1 MDWTRK
7 KIRERLEM
15 PDRQIQFYSEA
26 NLLPDLNERTG
37 RGNPRRY
44 SRRDVIALLVV
55 DELFNGYGTPLHKL
69 QAILKTWTS
78 VYSEW
83 WEKQQ
88 SETETE
94 GYLVMYADRLGERE
108 GIAVEFLPKWTEM
121 TINWQG
127 YESAVVLDIGAMVRR
142 VGLK

>member
-37 RGNPRRY
+37 RGKPRRY

-69 QAILKTWTS
+69 QTILKTWNN

-83 WEKQQ
+83 WDKQQ
-88 SETETE
+88 SETKTE
-94 GYLVMYADRLGERE
+94 GYLVIYADRLGERE

-121 TINWQG
+121 AINWQG
-127 YESAVVLDIGAMVRR
+127 YQSAVVLDIGAMVQR